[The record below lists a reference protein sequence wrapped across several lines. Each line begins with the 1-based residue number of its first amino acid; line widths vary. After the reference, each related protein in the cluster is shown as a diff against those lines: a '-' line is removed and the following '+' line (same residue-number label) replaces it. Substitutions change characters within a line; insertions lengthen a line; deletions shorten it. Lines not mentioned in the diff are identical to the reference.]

1 MTTQPLNHSS
11 GPVSEPGHP
20 SSAPVS
26 EPVNPSS
33 GPVVFAYDG
42 SDLAKLAIDEAG
54 RQLSPGR
61 DALVLTV
68 WHPFDVGFVPAG
80 EVRFDAAEVSDV
92 KHAAWNTAAEGAS
105 LAEGAG
111 FAARSAAIE
120 ASPTWKGIVR
130 IADERDSSLIV
141 LGSHGRT
148 GLSGVL
154 IGSVAEAV
162 AAHSRRP
169 VLIVHR
175 QDAPAH
181 NTSQTKFDTEK
192 VPA

>member
-1 MTTQPLNHSS
+1 MTT
-11 GPVSEPGHP
+11 EPHD
-20 SSAPVS
+20 SRR
-26 EPVNPSS
+26 

-54 RQLSPGR
+54 RQLAPGL

-80 EVRFDAAEVSDV
+80 NVRFDAAQISDV
-92 KHAAWNTAAEGAS
+92 RDAAEQTAAEGAS
-105 LAEGAG
+105 LAQAAG
-111 FAARSAAIE
+111 FKAGSAAAE
-120 ASPTWKGIVR
+120 AAPTWKGIVKV
-130 IADERDSSLIV
+130 ADERDSSLIV

-148 GLSGVL
+148 GLAGVL

-162 AAHSRRP
+162 AARSRRS

-175 QDAPAH
+175 RHQGDPTSAH
-181 NTSQTKFDTEK
+181 TNLGIEK
-192 VPA
+192 GSA